1 MPKHV
6 PGVISTVVPDGPH
19 KVFCGGLPTY
29 LNDDQV
35 SLMCTLVSLS
45 CVQCVIACNL
55 MSLLFSP
62 SLLPLIGFYQSLLIR
77 LLYQL
82 FCSSNFL

>member
-45 CVQCVIACNL
+45 CVQCERACNL

-62 SLLPLIGFYQSLLIR
+62 SLLLLIGFYQSLLIR
-77 LLYQL
+77 LKYRL

>member
-35 SLMCTLVSLS
+35 SLMCALVSLS
-45 CVQCVIACNL
+45 CFQCVIACNL

-62 SLLPLIGFYQSLLIR
+62 SLLLLIGFYQSLLIR
-77 LLYQL
+77 LLYRL
-82 FCSSNFL
+82 FSSYNFL